1 MRPLY
6 CPPCIELIF
15 THHTNN
21 CGYRRV
27 STPSGVG
34 IRPALDL
41 SSMKDREGGPDVP
54 VRIAGN
60 VVPIASAQASNGAIV
75 AIAEPK
81 ADGHKGR
88 RSYALIYLNIYFF
101 RGSAPKSPLCG
112 YADRWQ
118 EKHGGPEGPVRKAGN
133 AVPIASAQAS
143 NGATAAIAEP
153 TADGHNCGL
162 RRIDI

>member
-27 STPSGVG
+27 STSSGVG
-34 IRPALDL
+34 IKPALDL

-101 RGSAPKSPLCG
+101 RGECP
-112 YADRWQ
+112 Q
-118 EKHGGPEGPVRKAGN
+118 
-133 AVPIASAQAS
+133 VPPIR
-143 NGATAAIAEP
+143 
-153 TADGHNCGL
+153 L
-162 RRIDI
+162 RRQVAGEARRPRSASPQRRQRRPNGERASQQWRHCCNGRTEGRRPQLWTAPD

>member
-27 STPSGVG
+27 STSSGVG
-34 IRPALDL
+34 IKPALDL

-101 RGSAPKSPLCG
+101 RGSAP
-112 YADRWQ
+112 Q
-118 EKHGGPEGPVRKAGN
+118 
-133 AVPIASAQAS
+133 VP
-143 NGATAAIAEP
+143 P
-153 TADGHNCGL
+153 MRL
-162 RRIDI
+162 RRQVAREARRPRGSRTHRRQRRPNSERASQQWRHSSKCRTEGRRPQLWTAPH

>member
-27 STPSGVG
+27 STSSGVG
-34 IRPALDL
+34 IKPALDL

-101 RGSAPKSPLCG
+101 RGSAP
-112 YADRWQ
+112 Q
-118 EKHGGPEGPVRKAGN
+118 
-133 AVPIASAQAS
+133 VPPMRLRRQVAREARRPRRPSAQGRQRSPKSERARQHGRHRRNS
-143 NGATAAIAEP
+143 RTEGRRPQLWTAP
-153 TADGHNCGL
+153 H
-162 RRIDI
+162 

>member
-27 STPSGVG
+27 STSSGVG
-34 IRPALDL
+34 IKPALDL

-101 RGSAPKSPLCG
+101 RGSAP
-112 YADRWQ
+112 Q
-118 EKHGGPEGPVRKAGN
+118 
-133 AVPIASAQAS
+133 VP
-143 NGATAAIAEP
+143 P
-153 TADGHNCGL
+153 MRL
-162 RRIDI
+162 RRQVAREARRPRRSSPQCRQRRPKRERASQQWRHRCNSRTEGRRPQLWTAPH

>member
-27 STPSGVG
+27 STSSGVG
-34 IRPALDL
+34 IKPALDL

-101 RGSAPKSPLCG
+101 RGSAP
-112 YADRWQ
+112 Q
-118 EKHGGPEGPVRKAGN
+118 
-133 AVPIASAQAS
+133 VP
-143 NGATAAIAEP
+143 P
-153 TADGHNCGL
+153 MRL
-162 RRIDI
+162 RRQVAREARRPRCTSTQCRQRCSKRERASQQWRHRRNGRTEGRRPQLWTAPH

>member
-27 STPSGVG
+27 STSSGVG
-34 IRPALDL
+34 IKPALDL

-101 RGSAPKSPLCG
+101 RGSAP
-112 YADRWQ
+112 Q
-118 EKHGGPEGPVRKAGN
+118 
-133 AVPIASAQAS
+133 VP
-143 NGATAAIAEP
+143 P
-153 TADGHNCGL
+153 MRL
-162 RRIDI
+162 RRQVAREARRPRWYSTHSRQRWTKRERASQQWRHGCNGRTEGRRPQLWTAPH

>member
-27 STPSGVG
+27 STSSGVG
-34 IRPALDL
+34 IKPALDL

-81 ADGHKGR
+81 ADGHTGYR
-88 RSYALIYLNIYFF
+88 PYALFISIFTFF
-101 RGSAPKSPLCG
+101 RGSAPCPPLCG
-112 YADRWQ
+112 YADRRQ
-118 EKHGGPEGPVRKAGN
+118 EKYGGTEGPVRRAGN
-133 AVPIASAQAS
+133 VVPSASAQAS
-143 NGATAAIAEP
+143 KGAIAAIAEP
-153 TADGHNCGL
+153 KADGHDCGL
-162 RRIDI
+162 RRVDI

>member
-27 STPSGVG
+27 STSSGVG
-34 IRPALDL
+34 IKPALDL

-101 RGSAPKSPLCG
+101 RGSAP
-112 YADRWQ
+112 Q
-118 EKHGGPEGPVRKAGN
+118 
-133 AVPIASAQAS
+133 VP
-143 NGATAAIAEP
+143 P
-153 TADGHNCGL
+153 MRL
-162 RRIDI
+162 RRQVAREARRPRGSRTHRRQRRSTRERASQQWRHCRKSRTEGRRPQLWTAPH